1 MKQNKVQKENA
12 KYAPTTS
19 LLDENKKPLEF
30 EFKHIGT
37 KENEAIR
44 DACTTEVQIT
54 GKPNLFRPKVDT
66 SKYIAKMICATIVY
80 PDMYDAELQDSY
92 GVKTPEDLLYAMIDD
107 AGEYQALTVWVQNF
121 LGLTKSFEEKVDEAK
136 N

>member
-19 LLDENKKPLEF
+19 LLDENNKPLEF